1 MILRRCVVLV
11 PVTVQTL
18 VVSTSNTPSVVVLC
32 PVDSVTAPESLL
44 IIPIWIGHHE
54 AAQIGTAIEHIRFSR
69 PMTHDLFLDALTNLD
84 AIIDHIEIVKVE
96 GSTFFAEL
104 IMKQYDRE
112 IRVDARPSDAIAL
125 AIRQKA
131 PILMAEEVLNHASFT
146 YNIKH
151 TPTIKESEEE
161 LAAFRSFL
169 TDLVPEDFKAL

>member
-1 MILRRCVVLV
+1 MI
-11 PVTVQTL
+11 PVTLQTL
-18 VVSTSNTPSVVVLC
+18 VVSTENTPSVVVLC
-32 PVDSVTAPESLL
+32 PEDTTTNSDSLL

-54 AAQIGTAIEHIRFSR
+54 AAQIGTALEHVRFSR

-84 AIIDHIEIVKVE
+84 AIIDRVDIVKVE

-104 IMKQYDRE
+104 VMKQYDRE

-131 PILMAEEVLNHASFT
+131 PMFMAEDVINQASFV

-151 TPTIKESEEE
+151 TPTIDKEAE
-161 LAAFRSFL
+161 LATFRSFL
-169 TDLVPEDFKAL
+169 ADLVPEDFKA